1 MKFCPKK
8 RHEYKGL
15 NCALTTIDYTTFDS
29 VEAFHGEKFA
39 KKWLEF
45 VKYKSKFFID
55 GQECYYYYDYEFAAR
70 QTHSFLH
77 PDN

>member
-1 MKFCPKK
+1 MKLCPKK

-15 NCALTTIDYTTFDS
+15 HEVTTSVDYTTLDN
-29 VEAFHGEKFA
+29 VVAFHGQDFA
-39 KKWLEF
+39 NKWLEF
-45 VKYKSKFFID
+45 VKYKTRFFVD

-70 QTHSFLH
+70 QTNSFLN